1 MQTIK
6 NLTRRQSKLIRL
18 CREKWYCRIQNLHFS
33 NGEPSFRVPP
43 RVEQKIRLGQQ
54 KKPSSTVESPTV
66 TKEEMELLELIRQEE
81 EGVILE
87 IDVREGQPRDV
98 KFAAEVLRD

>member
-1 MQTIK
+1 M
-6 NLTRRQSKLIRL
+6 
-18 CREKWYCRIQNLHFS
+18 
-33 NGEPSFRVPP
+33 
-43 RVEQKIRLGQQ
+43 
-54 KKPSSTVESPTV
+54 
-66 TKEEMELLELIRQEE
+66 TKEEMELLELIQQEE